1 TDAASVTVL
10 DVTPPVAH
18 AGPDQSVDEGAFV
31 TLDGSASAD
40 NVGITQYSWSFIDG
54 VPQTLYGTIVSYQ
67 FQHVGTF
74 VVTLSVTDGANWATD
89 SVTIV
94 VNRDRVPPAANAG
107 PIESSTRAAWCPST
121 A

>member
-1 TDAASVTVL
+1 QYGLPTSYVVPDSGVYAVPLTLRDAPGNSGTDPASVTVL

-54 VPQTLYGTIVSYQ
+54 VPQTLYGTTVSYQ
-67 FQHVGTF
+67 FPHVRPF
-74 VVTLSVTDGANWATD
+74 
-89 SVTIV
+89 
-94 VNRDRVPPAANAG
+94 
-107 PIESSTRAAWCPST
+107 
-121 A
+121 